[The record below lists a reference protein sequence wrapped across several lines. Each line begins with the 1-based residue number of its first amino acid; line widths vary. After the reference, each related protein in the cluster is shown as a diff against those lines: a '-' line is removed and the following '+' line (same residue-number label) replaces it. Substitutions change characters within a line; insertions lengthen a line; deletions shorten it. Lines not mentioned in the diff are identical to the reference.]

1 MPRPPPGMAFV
12 KSVGIGTGTA
22 IAYEL
27 VDTVAQYSNSKKQVL
42 SFVTNGELVM
52 IGAGALVLGLAYW
65 AWRSGRDMVAAV
77 GVELGP
83 LLLVA
88 GILDVIKRR
97 MSGSVP
103 SLAQVA
109 QVKPVQVRPVPV
121 PAAPAPSLFTAMD

>member
-1 MPRPPPGMAFV
+1 MAFV

-42 SFVTNGELVM
+42 SFVTNGELIM

-88 GILDVIKRR
+88 GVLDMIKRR
-97 MSGSVP
+97 MSGNVP

-109 QVKPVQVRPVPV
+109 QVRPVPVQVRPVPV
-121 PAAPAPSLFTAMD
+121 VPARSSRPLFTSMD

>member
-1 MPRPPPGMAFV
+1 MAFV

-27 VDTVAQYSNSKKQVL
+27 VDTVAQYSNSKKQML

-88 GILDVIKRR
+88 GIFDMMKRK

-109 QVKPVQVRPVPV
+109 QVRQVQVKPVPV
-121 PAAPAPSLFTAMD
+121 AVAPAPSLFTAMD

>member
-1 MPRPPPGMAFV
+1 MAFV

-65 AWRSGRDMVAAV
+65 AWKSGRDMVAAV

-88 GILDVIKRR
+88 GVLDVIKRR

-109 QVKPVQVRPVPV
+109 QVKQVQVKPVPV
-121 PAAPAPSLFTAMD
+121 AVAPAPSLFTAMD

>member
-1 MPRPPPGMAFV
+1 MAFV
-12 KSVGIGTGTA
+12 KSVGIGAGTA

-27 VDTVAQYSNSKKQVL
+27 VDTVAQYSNSRKQVL
-42 SFVTNGELVM
+42 HFVTNGELVM

-65 AWRSGRDMVAAV
+65 AWKSGRDMIAAV

-88 GILDVIKRR
+88 GILDMIKRK

-103 SLAQVA
+103 QLAQVA
-109 QVKPVQVRPVPV
+109 QVRPVQVRPVPV

>member
-1 MPRPPPGMAFV
+1 MAFV

-42 SFVTNGELVM
+42 SFVTNGELIM
-52 IGAGALVLGLAYW
+52 IGTGALVLGLAYW
-65 AWRSGRDMVAAV
+65 AWKSGRDMVAAV

-88 GILDVIKRR
+88 GILDMIKRK

-103 SLAQVA
+103 QLAQVA
-109 QVKPVQVRPVPV
+109 QVRPVQVRPVPV

>member
-1 MPRPPPGMAFV
+1 MAFV

-52 IGAGALVLGLAYW
+52 IGTGALVLGLAYW
-65 AWRSGRDMVAAV
+65 AWRSGRDMIAAV

-88 GILDVIKRR
+88 GILDMIKRR

-109 QVKPVQVRPVPV
+109 QVRPVPVQVRPV

>member
-1 MPRPPPGMAFV
+1 MAFV

-27 VDTVAQYSNSKKQVL
+27 VDTVAQYTNSRKQML

-65 AWRSGRDMVAAV
+65 AWKSGRDMVAAV

-88 GILDVIKRR
+88 GILDMVKRK

-103 SLAQVA
+103 QLAQVA
-109 QVKPVQVRPVPV
+109 QVRPVQVKPVPV
-121 PAAPAPSLFTAMD
+121 APAPSLFTAMD

>member
-1 MPRPPPGMAFV
+1 MAFV

-27 VDTVAQYSNSKKQVL
+27 VDTVAQYTNSRKQML

-65 AWRSGRDMVAAV
+65 AWKSGRDMIAAV

-88 GILDVIKRR
+88 GILDMVKRK

-103 SLAQVA
+103 QLAQVA
-109 QVKPVQVRPVPV
+109 QVRPVQVKPVPV
-121 PAAPAPSLFTAMD
+121 APAPSLFTAMD

>member
-1 MPRPPPGMAFV
+1 MAFV

-27 VDTVAQYSNSKKQVL
+27 VDTLAQYSNSKKQML

-65 AWRSGRDMVAAV
+65 AWKSGRDVVAAV

-88 GILDVIKRR
+88 GILDMVKRK

-109 QVKPVQVRPVPV
+109 QVRPVQVRPVPV
-121 PAAPAPSLFTAMD
+121 PAAPPLFTAMD

>member
-1 MPRPPPGMAFV
+1 MAFV

-27 VDTVAQYSNSKKQVL
+27 VDTVAQYSNSKKQML

-65 AWRSGRDMVAAV
+65 AWKSGRDMVAAV

-88 GILDVIKRR
+88 GILDMVKRK

-103 SLAQVA
+103 QLAQVA
-109 QVKPVQVRPVPV
+109 QVRPVQVKPVPV
-121 PAAPAPSLFTAMD
+121 APAPSLFTAMD

>member
-1 MPRPPPGMAFV
+1 MAFV

>member
-1 MPRPPPGMAFV
+1 MAFV

-27 VDTVAQYSNSKKQVL
+27 VDTLAQYSNSKKQVL
-42 SFVTNGELVM
+42 SFVSNGELVM

-65 AWRSGRDMVAAV
+65 AWKSGRDMIAAV

-88 GILDVIKRR
+88 GVLDMIKRR

-103 SLAQVA
+103 QLAQVA
-109 QVKPVQVRPVPV
+109 QVRPVQVKPVPV
-121 PAAPAPSLFTAMD
+121 PAAPAPALFTAMD